1 MGNIIWPL
9 LGIVAGMFVAVQ
21 APINAALAR
30 GIGMPVAAAAISF
43 AVGTVALVLIASLMV
58 QSQGIALQWRAPA
71 AWLFVAG
78 GLLGAV
84 FVTCN
89 VILAP
94 KLGAAALMAF
104 LVTGQLLAGLMLDRI
119 GFLGLAVREIT
130 TGRIAGALLLICG
143 ALLIRFT

>member
-1 MGNIIWPL
+1 MGALLWPL
-9 LGIVAGMFVAVQ
+9 LGVAAGALLAIQ

-30 GIGMPVAAAAISF
+30 DIGMSVAAAAISF
-43 AVGTVALVLIASLMV
+43 LVGAIALALVTGLMV
-58 QSQGIALQWRAPA
+58 QGQGVALQWRAPA
-71 AWLFVAG
+71 PWLFVVG
-78 GLLGAV
+78 GLLGAA

-104 LVTGQLLAGLMLDRI
+104 LVAGQLIAGLAVDRI
-119 GFLGLAVREIT
+119 GFLGLAVRELSL
-130 TGRIAGALLLICG
+130 GRIAGAGLLLVG